1 MKNVPSALSGP
12 TPIQGIAAEIGLL
25 LRRAR
30 EVWRLVPQRHKWAL
44 AGASMV
50 MACTSACSTA
60 LALFLG
66 QLVDGVQRGTLKGQ
80 PRETLYHLAAWYL
93 GLIGAAYLLREIL
106 NVLRRYLVTNTCT
119 RINRDMSLQLMS
131 HLMSVPLATLQREKV
146 GTLHGK
152 IFRSVDGL
160 VRYLRLNFMEF
171 IPALFTGLFA
181 LVATVGK
188 EPMLGLVMVGVVPVT
203 LILTVRQLLSQKGV
217 RLQLMRSCEE
227 IDGAVVEQLGGI
239 EYVRAADTK
248 QLEMNRLARAT
259 EKRRA
264 MEVRH
269 HFQMS
274 LFGCAKAL
282 NEGLV
287 HILFLGVAIYLAV
300 QGRIS
305 FGDVLTFSILFLNLM
320 TPLGEVHR
328 VLDEG
333 HESSLQ
339 VGELLEMLA
348 EPIDPSF
355 ATTTV
360 QVPRLQSGE
369 PAIVVDDLRVEY
381 STPAEK
387 CPRTLHGISLT
398 IRHGETIG
406 IAGRSGG
413 GKSTLLKVLLRL
425 LHPCGGRVLVG
436 AVPLEAVSRAAVG
449 QLFGYVG
456 QSPFVFAG
464 TITENIAYGN
474 ENPSSDAIRRAAQ
487 MAHLH
492 EEILLM
498 PGGYQAAITE
508 RGQNLSGG
516 QRQRLALARILLKQP
531 PILILDEATSALDN
545 ISEREVQR
553 ALGMS
558 SADRTTIL
566 VAHRLSTLRDAD
578 RIFVFDEGR
587 IVEVGN
593 FDALVAGGGVFTEL
607 FLSAAN
613 GVSPNA
619 SPEPAGVV
627 AGPASRAGGAAGG
640 NGAPHFPD
648 GVVVPTSSSDT
659 G

>member
-1 MKNVPSALSGP
+1 MLHRG
-12 TPIQGIAAEIGLL
+12 
-25 LRRAR
+25 R
-30 EVWRLVPQRHKWAL
+30 EVWRLVPRRHKWAL
-44 AGASMV
+44 AGAAVV
-50 MACTSACSTA
+50 MACTSVCSTA

-66 QLVDGVQRGTLKGQ
+66 QLVDGVQRGTLEGQ
-80 PRETLYHLAAWYL
+80 ARETLYHLAAWYL

-131 HLMSVPLATLQREKV
+131 HMMSVSLATLQREKV

-160 VRYLRLNFMEF
+160 VRFLRLNFMEF

-181 LVATVGK
+181 LVATVVK
-188 EPMLGLVMVGVVPVT
+188 EPMLGLVMVGVIPIT
-203 LILTVRQLLSQKGV
+203 IILTVRQLLSQKGI

-248 QLEMNRLARAT
+248 QLEMDRLAKAT

-287 HILFLGVAIYLAV
+287 HILVLGVAIYLAV

-305 FGDVLTFSILFLNLM
+305 FGDVLTFSLLFLNVM
-320 TPLGEVHR
+320 TPLGEIHR

-369 PAIVVDDLRVEY
+369 PAIVVDDLHVEY
-381 STPAEK
+381 STPEEK
-387 CPRTLHGISLT
+387 RPQTLHGVSLT

-436 AVPLEAVSRAAVG
+436 TVPLEAGVA
-449 QLFGYVG
+449 
-456 QSPFVFAG
+456 
-464 TITENIAYGN
+464 
-474 ENPSSDAIRRAAQ
+474 RRHRPA
-487 MAHLH
+487 LR
-492 EEILLM
+492 L
-498 PGGYQAAITE
+498 
-508 RGQNLSGG
+508 RGPVALCFRRDDHREHCV
-516 QRQRLALARILLKQP
+516 RQRRTHPRMPFAALPRWH
-531 PILILDEATSALDN
+531 TCTRRSC
-545 ISEREVQR
+545 
-553 ALGMS
+553 
-558 SADRTTIL
+558 
-566 VAHRLSTLRDAD
+566 
-578 RIFVFDEGR
+578 
-587 IVEVGN
+587 
-593 FDALVAGGGVFTEL
+593 
-607 FLSAAN
+607 
-613 GVSPNA
+613 
-619 SPEPAGVV
+619 
-627 AGPASRAGGAAGG
+627 
-640 NGAPHFPD
+640 
-648 GVVVPTSSSDT
+648 
-659 G
+659 